1 MVVSLSCALKIAL
14 NIYFDENVKIIQK
27 NPIPPAFEYKNICQ
41 RILRVINCGLQGQ
54 SKLLPAYR
62 PEIFE
67 CPPPYIFRRSENF
80 AASGKGRD
88 FAKNL
93 RRTWTTARRRWR
105 TRLKHK
111 QVAFAKF
118 CCVYMQL
125 LCKCGVFLLNV
136 EYRLQST
143 G

>member
-1 MVVSLSCALKIAL
+1 MV
-14 NIYFDENVKIIQK
+14 
-27 NPIPPAFEYKNICQ
+27 NPNYSPLIGPKYLDAPP
-41 RILRVINCGLQGQ
+41 L
-54 SKLLPAYR
+54 
-62 PEIFE
+62 
-67 CPPPYIFRRSENF
+67 YIFRPSENF

-93 RRTWTTARRRWR
+93 RRTWTTTARRRWR

-125 LCKCGVFLLNV
+125 LCKCGIYLLNV
-136 EYRLQST
+136 ENRLQST